1 MGGGSQSSGSSTTT
15 TSGSIPPWAR
25 PAYQGSTAQE
35 IAAQSALP
43 SISQIYSGVPT
54 LGVPQLNSGQTTAIS
69 GLENQQQGPNAQEQ
83 AALSSLSGF
92 TPGANGISPLTA
104 ATEAQFNQATLPT
117 IENTAANMGQGNS
130 GALLEAVQN
139 GQVNALV
146 PELTAQ
152 NSNQLQAATQ
162 TGNIGST
169 VYNQD
174 VTNLTNALQAAGV
187 PYAQAQQQAQAQYNQ
202 QEQQS
207 QLGQEVQLGPFSSI
221 PQIVGSGTSITTGTT
236 GGGGSKF

>member
-1 MGGGSQSSGSSTTT
+1 M
-15 TSGSIPPWAR
+15 
-25 PAYQGSTAQE
+25 
-35 IAAQSALP
+35 
-43 SISQIYSGVPT
+43 PT

-92 TPGANGISPLTA
+92 TPGERHLTANGSYRGAIQSGD
-104 ATEAQFNQATLPT
+104 LPT
-117 IENTAANMGQGNS
+117 IENTAANMGQGKS

-221 PQIVGSGTSITTGTT
+221 PQIFGSGMSMTTGTT